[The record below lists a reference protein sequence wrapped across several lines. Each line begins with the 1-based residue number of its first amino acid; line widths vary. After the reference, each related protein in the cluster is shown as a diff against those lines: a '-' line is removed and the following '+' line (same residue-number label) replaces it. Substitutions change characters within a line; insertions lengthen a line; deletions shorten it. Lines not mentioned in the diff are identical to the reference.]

1 MMYRKSWVRSSKP
14 YPIELSLKKIK
25 GLLNE
30 TEGMDIDC
38 FNLGVRNLANDEVQ
52 GLKKTG
58 NRASKSKNYMDMRF
72 SVSII

>member
-52 GLKKTG
+52 GLKK
-58 NRASKSKNYMDMRF
+58 NWK
-72 SVSII
+72 